1 MYYNMIFN
9 IALGELEHLKIVI
22 SAFELPRIKINNF
35 CPKCSIP
42 CPTCSLYKK
51 LDLGHA
57 CSITCSVRNMINRF
71 PFKRE

>member
-22 SAFELPRIKINNF
+22 SSFELPRIKTNNF
-35 CPKCSIP
+35 SPKCFIP
-42 CPTCSLYKK
+42 CTKCSLYKK
-51 LDLGHA
+51 LDLGHT
-57 CSITCSVRNMINRF
+57 CSITYSVRNMINRF